1 MLEAG
6 LCGPIRMDALT
17 LTLALT
23 LALPFVFKPERE
35 LFVCLAP
42 DFIRLSND
50 EIGGS
55 WIACALSVGLIFE

>member
-1 MLEAG
+1 
-6 LCGPIRMDALT
+6 MDALTLT